1 MLPPVVLHQNK
12 RMDAPKNLLQ
22 SVSRILMKG
31 LASGIGAVF
40 EALKHAPGEVKE
52 GFHEAWVGLSSF
64 DRLTRRMSVVFYLS
78 LVGVG
83 VTFFGFGKHMMASR
97 ERDRLVRVAEEHRAA
112 DEKAKADEMRR
123 MREPPPYQTM
133 GTFSLEL
140 REVEGVARSSGLR
153 AAEME
158 IVLACSDLEACEWIK
173 ANVDRSRGELGPLF
187 TPTDRDKI
195 MSPGGKKAFREEIRD
210 TLNHLLEERGVKG
223 TIIEVLFPRFIV
235 S

>member
-1 MLPPVVLHQNK
+1 VE
-12 RMDAPKNLLQ
+12 APKDIAQ
-22 SVSRILMKG
+22 TVSRALLKG
-31 LASGIGAVF
+31 LASGIGALF
-40 EALKHAPGEVKE
+40 SALKHVPGQIRE
-52 GFHEAWVGLSSF
+52 GFHEARVGLGSV
-64 DRLTRRMSVVFYLS
+64 DRPTRRMAIIFYLS

-83 VTFFGFGKHMMASR
+83 VTCYGFGKYVMASR
-97 ERDRLVRVAEEHRAA
+97 ERDRIARVESDRLVAE
-112 DEKAKADEMRR
+112 EKAKAEELRR
-123 MREPPPYQTM
+123 TREPPPYQSM

-158 IVLACSDLEACEWIK
+158 IVIACSEAAPCEWIK
-173 ANVDRSRGELGPLF
+173 SNLDRSRGELGPLF

-195 MSPGGKKAFREEIRD
+195 MSTTGKKAFREEIRD